1 MNSFSTD
8 IGELGV
14 VQSASKIWEKINI
27 LRNLDEREK
36 RKYSRRWIWEL
47 LQNAK
52 DVSIDSVNVK
62 IDYYQKQIVFS
73 HDGKKFTCKDLL
85 SLVTQ
90 TSFKEMEQEQATG
103 KFGTGFITTHLICEK
118 IRINGL
124 ICDYDGRIKNLDFIL
139 DRSGKTRAEIQDLI
153 NKQLREIQEINEIN
167 KISDDVNID
176 YSTSFTYEID
186 ESVVDIVQHGVNEL
200 FLCAP
205 YVLAF
210 VPKIKSI
217 SIIGQSKNTF
227 RIGKVF
233 NCNEILYKYTYEQQ
247 ENAIMIYKYKEICL
261 GIPVESDSHNSV
273 VELNDNLPKIF
284 CDFPLVGTEK
294 FPLPTIINSKVFDIT
309 EPRDGIMLGSKK
321 NKELLMDYVTAYR
334 DFLTKIASENY
345 ENLYLLCKIGIS
357 EDDWLQES
365 VLNQLK
371 IICRRIP
378 IVKTMDGKL
387 EAIENQDGSINILFP
402 VENDYRI
409 KDDIWDL
416 CSWFNFKEKTLPA
429 KEENCKWATVVREE
443 KFKLNL
449 NRILNMINSLN
460 NISDLSSKI
469 KKGIDV
475 IDWINFL
482 INILDKK
489 EVLQTELAK
498 IKMIPNQNGDLCIE
512 AWLKRDD
519 NISEEL
525 KNMLYD
531 LGEDIRT
538 NLRNPDIVIPN
549 EENKEALTNMDIATK
564 IRNKV
569 YGLLQKENEPNAV
582 RTEHSKMV
590 FNKLILWFSNNH
602 QEAERIFS
610 DLYEHKY
617 KLYDDVE
624 IIKNI
629 QLSQEITKIMQ
640 DNGITEVQEIRN
652 IIERG
657 NSVEVLT
664 ESSLACMGII
674 NEEEFE
680 RVFANEDVKS
690 YFNYEKKPTPENF
703 IYVQEIIQ
711 RAKKNVLN
719 FLRKYPQEYDCS
731 SYQETATTILAGI
744 KKNGKPIK
752 IVVRPSDGDKIY
764 IYYQSELDT
773 MDYEDYELWVDNN
786 QDEPRQLTFGK
797 LLKITGVKVI
807 PLQKIFY

>member
-1 MNSFSTD
+1 MNSFTAD
-8 IGELGV
+8 INELGV

-36 RKYSRRWIWEL
+36 SKYSRRWIWEL

-62 IDYYQKQIVFS
+62 IDYFQKQIVFS
-73 HDGKKFTCKDLL
+73 HDGEKFTCKDLI

-90 TSFKEMEQEQATG
+90 TSFKEVEQDQATG
-103 KFGTGFITTHLICEK
+103 KFGTGFITTHLISEK
-118 IRINGL
+118 IKINGY
-124 ICDYDGRIKNLDFIL
+124 IRDYDCNIKKLNFIL
-139 DRSGKTRAEIQDLI
+139 DRSGKTRIEIQNLI
-153 NKQLREIQEINEIN
+153 KEQLREIQDINEESIV
-167 KISDDVNID
+167 SDDTHND
-176 YSTSFTYEID
+176 FSTSFTYVID
-186 ESVVDIVQHGVNEL
+186 DSVENIVQQGVEEL
-200 FLCAP
+200 FFCSP

-210 VPKIKSI
+210 VNKIKSI
-217 SIIGQSKNTF
+217 SINGQSKNTF
-227 RIGKVF
+227 KLGKVF
-233 NCNEILYKYTYEQQ
+233 NFNE
-247 ENAIMIYKYKEICL
+247 MIYKYTFENKVNDILVYKRNELCL
-261 GIPVESDSHNSV
+261 GIPVKSDNCNCI
-273 VELNDNLPKIF
+273 VELGDNIPKIF

-294 FPLPTIINSKVFDIT
+294 FPLPTIINSKIFDIT

-321 NKELLMDYVTAYR
+321 NKGLLMDYVWAYK
-334 DFLTKIASENY
+334 DFLVKLASDNY
-345 ENLYLLCKIGIS
+345 ENLYLLCKIGNS
-357 EDDWLQES
+357 DDKWLQNN
-365 VLNQLK
+365 VLNELK
-371 IICRRIP
+371 NIYKRIP
-378 IVKTMDGKL
+378 IVKTMEGRL
-387 EAIENQDGSINILFP
+387 EAIENEDGSINILFP
-402 VENDYRI
+402 TDNDNLI
-409 KDDIWDL
+409 KDDIWVL
-416 CSWFNFKEKTLPA
+416 CSYFNFKDKTLPA
-429 KEENCKWATVVREE
+429 KEENSKWTTVVREE
-443 KFKLNL
+443 KFKLNI
-449 NRILNMINSLN
+449 NNILDKINSFN
-460 NISDLSSKI
+460 NISDLDNII
-469 KKGIDV
+469 KNEINV
-475 IDWINFL
+475 IEWINFL

-489 EVLQTELAK
+489 DILQSELTRFK
-498 IKMIPNQNGDLCIE
+498 IIPNQNGVLCYE
-512 AWLKRDD
+512 TRLKIDD

-525 KNMLYD
+525 KDILYE

-538 NLRNPDIVIPN
+538 NLRNKDIVVHN
-549 EENKEALTNMDIATK
+549 EENKERLANIDIATK
-564 IRNKV
+564 IKNKV
-569 YGLLQKENEPNAV
+569 YGILQKENEPNAV
-582 RTEHSKMV
+582 RTEHTKKV
-590 FNKLILWFSNNH
+590 FNKLILWFSNNN
-602 QEAERIFS
+602 QEAEQIFS

-629 QLSQEITKIMQ
+629 KMSQEITKIMQ
-640 DNGITEVQEIRN
+640 DNGITEIQEIRK

-657 NSVEVLT
+657 NSVEALT
-664 ESSLACMGII
+664 DSSLACMGII

-703 IYVQEIIQ
+703 KYVQEIIQ

-719 FLRKYPQEYDCS
+719 FLQKYPLEYDCN